1 MGPRWLRRPPAPESG
16 CAGDPESDS
25 DRGDALV
32 SEIVIVDDEVEE
44 VSCNGGKT
52 FGHPR
57 IYMTLG
63 EDGAAE
69 CYYCGRRFARKSAA
83 GSETAQDDAA

>member
-1 MGPRWLRRPPAPESG
+1 MAPE
-16 CAGDPESDS
+16 
-25 DRGDALV
+25 
-32 SEIVIVDDEVEE
+32 IVEVDDDVQE

-63 EDGAAE
+63 DDGVVE
-69 CYYCGRRFARKSAA
+69 CYYCGRRFERKS
-83 GSETAQDDAA
+83 GRSGVQRNDAA

>member
-1 MGPRWLRRPPAPESG
+1 VP
-16 CAGDPESDS
+16 
-25 DRGDALV
+25 
-32 SEIVIVDDEVEE
+32 EIVKVDEDVEE

-63 EDGAAE
+63 DDGVAE
-69 CYYCGRRFARKSAA
+69 CYYCGCRFQRRSVDSGAR
-83 GSETAQDDAA
+83 QDDAA